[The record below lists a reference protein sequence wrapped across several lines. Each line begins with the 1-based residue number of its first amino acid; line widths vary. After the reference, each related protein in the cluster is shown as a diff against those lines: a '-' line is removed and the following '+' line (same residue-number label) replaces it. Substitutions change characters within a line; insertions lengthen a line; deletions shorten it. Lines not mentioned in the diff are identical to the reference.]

1 MIRIA
6 INDQPVE
13 QYFKT
18 SENIKDFLENAVSLD
33 LMSILSDIKSDKL
46 HQKSLS
52 DIKNKAVT
60 FHSDTNI
67 LIKSLND

>member
-1 MIRIA
+1 MIQIA

-18 SENIKDFLENAVSLD
+18 SENIKNFLENAASLD
-33 LMSILSDIKSDKL
+33 LMSILNDIKSDKL

-52 DIKNKAVT
+52 DIKNKAVK
-60 FHSDTNI
+60 FHSDTNS

>member
-1 MIRIA
+1 MIQIA

-33 LMSILSDIKSDKL
+33 LMSILNDIKSDKL
-46 HQKSLS
+46 HQKSLT
-52 DIKNKAVT
+52 DIKNKAVRFRT
-60 FHSDTNI
+60 KAVP
-67 LIKSLND
+67 KSHW

>member
-1 MIRIA
+1 MIQLA

-18 SENIKDFLENAVSLD
+18 SENIRDFLENAVSLD

-46 HQKSLS
+46 HQKSLT
-52 DIKNKAVT
+52 DIKNKAVR
-60 FHSDTNI
+60 FHSDTNS